1 MCIFCVNFA
10 RPLGWSGGKI
20 KHTDRRCVISFTLPR
35 RIHFEKT
42 CNAEEKTNKGVDEAV
57 LIFFDNFILHF

>member
-10 RPLGWSGGKI
+10 ILIVDVLFPLCRLG
-20 KHTDRRCVISFTLPR
+20 

-42 CNAEEKTNKGVDEAV
+42 CDAEEKTNNAVDEAV
-57 LIFFDNFILHF
+57 LIFFDNFSLHF